1 MFHNTEAI
9 SHKNTENFV
18 RILGFKTGSKEG
30 YPYKGGWVLVSIPS
44 YARSISVR
52 SPSGVLYIMP
62 LLAESQSLRMP
73 GQFPSSLKAL
83 MVV

>member
-44 YARSISVR
+44 YARSISVLFGVRVDYFYASVSIPSYAR
-52 SPSGVLYIMP
+52 SISVPKGV
-62 LLAESQSLRMP
+62 S
-73 GQFPSSLKAL
+73 
-83 MVV
+83 